1 LALRPINIRVS
12 GVFFGVM
19 ATFWPEFKGFIA
31 ILITLPGIITKNL
44 IITLLIMFFRAFIPF
59 DLNASPF

>member
-1 LALRPINIRVS
+1 
-12 GVFFGVM
+12 M

-59 DLNASPF
+59 DLNASPFLSIYKHV